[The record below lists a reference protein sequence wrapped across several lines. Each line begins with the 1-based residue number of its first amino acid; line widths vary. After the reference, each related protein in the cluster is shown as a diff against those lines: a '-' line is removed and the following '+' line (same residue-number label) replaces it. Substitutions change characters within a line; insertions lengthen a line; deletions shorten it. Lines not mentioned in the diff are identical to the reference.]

1 MATETRAIKNK
12 RPRED
17 NKKVEEPQK
26 IKKKRKVAENDV
38 CQHQKKAKILSK
50 EKKPHLSTAV
60 FGKDCK
66 ISYDQLYQF
75 LKYSTLGKHHCA
87 SQSSWCHIHHQRCL
101 AGVAVAVLRD
111 VGQLHFY
118 RFYMQF
124 RYLRKT
130 FRQRFSLPPVSGDF
144 MEKLCGAGA
153 KIRQR
158 VDKQARAKEPII
170 QKYGEKRHG
179 LTSYLLTPKEMCL
192 HDYPQAD
199 DDSCSHFVHTGCNS
213 PATDSSP
220 LFGLDCEM
228 CLTSKGSELTRI
240 SVVDASGRCIMN
252 ELVKPKL
259 PISDYLT
266 SYSGIT
272 KELLLPVTTTL
283 ADIQGRLK
291 RLLPADAVLVG
302 HSLNFDLR
310 ALEMVHPRVI
320 DTSLLFARKD
330 GKRFKLKFL
339 AEAVLGKKIQQEDG
353 QGHDPTEDARCAL
366 ELAQYFIGQGP
377 KKVAELNLEIKLLE
391 QRNAPKQK
399 NRVQKH
405 VQNPTQCLLDILH
418 SMGQKTLLLGG
429 PHEAPSSN
437 CQNHLDPLNKHI
449 FQRALDKIPRA
460 SFSLIQFDLDS
471 KLVTSDLTAEMCS
484 KPHICTQYEVL
495 EAAQLA
501 MGSLNGTVVE
511 GSLIK
516 VQRPVTELTLDCEG
530 LVKELESDPENE
542 GVVYLAGLRKMEK
555 ETDLQ
560 EKLSYLTDLS
570 SVFQPRDPS
579 TGKKRNYCFL
589 KFPTARSATSALKTI
604 EEQAARGSRLRGR
617 RALTPTGLQ
626 QWISRGTQNDSKLA
640 APRPHPDF
648 SVKQCSA
655 LEQDLKKA
663 IKALDHQIEEL
674 YQRLPDHTL
683 CVILLPG
690 TDRLSEPLPGLSL
703 LGIKGEDTACSSS

>member
-484 KPHICTQYEVL
+484 KMRAKLVDLLTVYAGPFGQDVCLKSLKRTFKKYGHVQSIRFITETAEPHICTQYEVL

-589 KFPTARSATSALKTI
+589 RVHASLK
-604 EEQAARGSRLRGR
+604 
-617 RALTPTGLQ
+617 
-626 QWISRGTQNDSKLA
+626 DSCLMT
-640 APRPHPDF
+640 HE
-648 SVKQCSA
+648 CS
-655 LEQDLKKA
+655 
-663 IKALDHQIEEL
+663 I
-674 YQRLPDHTL
+674 
-683 CVILLPG
+683 
-690 TDRLSEPLPGLSL
+690 
-703 LGIKGEDTACSSS
+703 